1 VEISPAWQ
9 QGKLREFCKQKGI
22 HVSAWSPLG
31 AYKSVHGTN
40 AVMESP
46 ILKEI
51 ACERQKSM
59 AQVALTISV
68 LIHHPLQLYFFLP

>member
-1 VEISPAWQ
+1 MNLSWQ
-9 QGKLREFCKQKGI
+9 QAKLREFCKQKGI

-31 AYKSVHGTN
+31 SYKSDYGTN

-51 ACERQKSM
+51 ACARHKTI
-59 AQVALTISV
+59 AQVLLLSQT
-68 LIHHPLQLYFFLP
+68 